1 MSSGTIFPRFSMYLP
16 DGELTNKVVFH
27 LPLASADKCEEYR
40 ERYDKVFT
48 KSDDF
53 KDMEYVQCVEDL
65 RHRVRGRAL
74 AFNRSVKGDNEGRS
88 ELIRYSDEDA
98 EELRVVFIRV
108 NPPSLHNLDE
118 LLYFYQRLDLSE
130 TSPLF
135 RISTCDRTRFSVQ
148 HVFVQNEPVITATGV
163 HAGTER
169 QHRRRLSDVTST
181 WIFYVSEDAD
191 PRFASKSD
199 SGRLRMTTKNRPTSY
214 RPALHNGDFRA
225 VGGNRRAES
234 RSKHFQVL
242 WYS

>member
-1 MSSGTIFPRFSMYLP
+1 MNKRNLLPALLIVLAILLAGCKTSMSSELFFRDLNDLP

-53 KDMEYVQCVEDL
+53 KDMEYVQCVDGDL
-65 RHRVRGRAL
+65 NDDIEYELDVPLRL
-74 AFNRSVKGDNEGRS
+74 TDPSKGTMKGAV

-98 EELRVVFIRV
+98 EELRFVFIRV

-118 LLYFYQRLDLSE
+118 LLYEEFYQRLDLSE

-135 RISTCDRTRFSVQ
+135 RISNDMRSDQVFIVQ
-148 HVFVQNEPVITATGV
+148 HVFVQNEPVITATAFTLEPRDSIDVG
-163 HAGTER
+163 
-169 QHRRRLSDVTST
+169 LSDVTST

-191 PRFASKSD
+191 PRFAPI
-199 SGRLRMTTKNRPTSY
+199 GLWTTP
-214 RPALHNGDFRA
+214 DDD
-225 VGGNRRAES
+225 EE
-234 RSKHFQVL
+234 
-242 WYS
+242 